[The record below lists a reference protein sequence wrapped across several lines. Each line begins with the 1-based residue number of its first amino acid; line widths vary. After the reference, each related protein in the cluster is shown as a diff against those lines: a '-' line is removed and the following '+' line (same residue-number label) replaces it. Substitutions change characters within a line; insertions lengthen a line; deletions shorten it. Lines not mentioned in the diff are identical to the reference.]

1 MSNATLIDTL
11 ELGSDDQKQ
20 KYEIYGDDE
29 QTPVFAVIS
38 RQQDGEWQPLEEK
51 ITFAAKDEQQEATGS
66 MGYGSGDTLPDLRD
80 LPAEARERCEQHWQQ
95 QSKNKQE

>member
-20 KYEIYGDDE
+20 KYEIYGDDAK
-29 QTPVFAVIS
+29 TPTYAVIY
-38 RQQDGEWQPLEEK
+38 QQQGDSWQPLEEK
-51 ITFAAKDEQQEATGS
+51 ITFAAQDEQEEATGS

-80 LPAEARERCEQHWQQ
+80 LPAEARERCEQHWHE
-95 QSKNKQE
+95 QSGR